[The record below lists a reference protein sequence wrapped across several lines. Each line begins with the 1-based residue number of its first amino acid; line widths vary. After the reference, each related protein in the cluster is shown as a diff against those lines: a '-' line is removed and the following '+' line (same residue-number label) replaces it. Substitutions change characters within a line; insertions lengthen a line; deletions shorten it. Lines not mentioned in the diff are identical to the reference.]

1 MLTCGT
7 CKRNVPK
14 DSMVQSL
21 LQANRKICT
30 GCHALK
36 GRIQRLVKA
45 DDDGELE
52 GLFDL
57 NPETMTQLMKEGE
70 KIYGSNLTA
79 ILRQAIVQSET
90 ESLKRTMAAQGAFEP
105 LKDVEERMKDQ
116 PQALA
121 SLKANSRIITDPYFN
136 VERIWVPNFSMSMTH
151 EKESK
156 VERKSKL
163 EAEKTLKPPKRAT
176 TTRPPTTRPPT
187 TRRDDDDQIELPE
200 SLVKRLETSKPKFEE
215 ELLEFNATVMEADA
229 PDMAG
234 HSPATMRQKAGD
246 LVKEAHDTVKAMNK
260 FLESKKGSKKT
271 ATEVL
276 KTAKA
281 QQQKMK
287 EIKKQ
292 LRVFLDEAAAE
303 NAEEGLGE
311 EEEK

>member
-7 CKRNVPK
+7 CKRDVPK

-21 LQANRKICT
+21 LQANRKICM

-57 NPETMTQLMKEGE
+57 TPETMTQLMKEGE
-70 KIYGSNLTA
+70 KMYGPNLKA
-79 ILRQAIVQSET
+79 ILCQAIVQSET

-136 VERIWVPNFSMSMTH
+136 VERIWVPQFSMSMTH
-151 EKESK
+151 ENEWKA
-156 VERKSKL
+156 ERKRKL
-163 EAEKTLKPPKRAT
+163 EADKTLKPPKKAAT
-176 TTRPPTTRPPT
+176 TRSSTTRPTGRG
-187 TRRDDDDQIELPE
+187 DDDQIELPE

-234 HSPATMRQKAGD
+234 HSPATLRQKAGD

-287 EIKKQ
+287 EIKNK